1 MRAST
6 WASQLLR
13 SERGNVLA
21 IGAAVMPLMI
31 GAAAVGLDTFQY
43 SLWKRQLQRTADSS
57 ALAGAHALAQSRD
70 PTAAVTRDLQ
80 INNQHTLLNAAVVQ
94 NAPAT
99 GPFAGNARAVR
110 VVLNLQRE
118 LPFWRFFQNSS
129 PIVTVEATAMLVSTG
144 QFCLLTLEEGAVT
157 AINFSG
163 NSNVNLG
170 CGIATNAS
178 GVPAIDAGGSA
189 TLWASP
195 IMAVGGLDAN
205 NDYFGNST
213 ILPYSEKQKDP
224 FADRPDPSDLVAG
237 LPCTG
242 IAVPD
247 PVTREIQP
255 GCYAGMS
262 IDGPAT
268 LKPGTFYIK
277 NGNANFGSHAR
288 AVGTDV
294 TIVFT
299 GDGDSIGTFDMHGQA
314 ELTLKAPTTGV
325 YKDIAIYR
333 DPDRMTMDTQK
344 INGGNEISVEGAIY
358 MPKTH
363 LWINGNSE
371 LASTCLQIVS
381 QRITFKGNMNLTN
394 SCATKPGSMFELTVV
409 RLVG

>member
-1 MRAST
+1 MRAFT
-6 WASQLLR
+6 WARQLLR

-57 ALAGAHALAQSRD
+57 ALAGAHALAQNKD
-70 PTAAVTRDLQ
+70 ANAAVTRDLQ
-80 INNQHTLLNAAVVQ
+80 INNQHTLLNAATIQ

-99 GPFAGNARAVR
+99 GPYAGNNRAVR
-110 VVLNLQRE
+110 VVLNVQRA
-118 LPFWRFFQNSS
+118 LPFWRFFQGSS
-129 PIVTVEATAMLVSTG
+129 PVVTVEATAMVVKTG
-144 QFCLLTLEEGAVT
+144 TFCLLTLEEGPVT

-163 NSNVNLG
+163 NASVDLD
-170 CGIATNAS
+170 CGIATNS
-178 GVPAIDAGGSA
+178 PGVPAIDAGGSSELHA
-189 TLWASP
+189 DP

-213 ILPYSEKQKDP
+213 ILPFSDKQKDP
-224 FADRPDPSDLVAG
+224 FADRPDPSIATATMS
-237 LPCTG
+237 CTG
-242 IAVPD
+242 VAVPD
-247 PVTREIQP
+247 PVTHELSP
-255 GCYAGMS
+255 GCYSGMS

-268 LKPGTFYIK
+268 LKPGTYYIK
-277 NGNANFGSHAR
+277 NGNANFGSHA
-288 AVGTDV
+288 DV
-294 TIVFT
+294 TGTGVTLVFT
-299 GDGDSIGTFDMHGQA
+299 GDGDSIGTFDMNGQA
-314 ELTLKAPTTGV
+314 KITLIAPTTGD
-325 YKDIAIYR
+325 YSDIAIFR
-333 DPDRMTMDTQK
+333 DDDRLTMDTQH
-344 INGGNEISVEGAIY
+344 INGGNTIHIEGAIY

-394 SCATKPGSMFELTVV
+394 SCSTKPGSMFELSVV